1 MGGSKPRP
9 RRHDGR
15 FDLRHGPYHPPR
27 ARIGSRLFC
36 EYLGT
41 VKVCKISDGPIP
53 WPVGRTVGE
62 RGGSAFVLRGDLVRA
77 VRLEANEAVARAWGV
92 HPATVSRWRR
102 ILGVEQ
108 YNPGTHELFLN
119 YQGKGLTAEATARG
133 RALQTPEKQ
142 VEWAAVRR
150 KEGRTRKRQWTPGE
164 DALLG
169 TMPDP
174 DLARR
179 IGCSDRTVKL
189 RRRELGVA
197 PFIVSPAAAASLKA
211 SAARLRRF
219 SPEKMRARRLKLG
232 LFQTQ
237 AAARC
242 GWKTSA
248 MYQRL
253 EAGLQR
259 RATPQ
264 VLDRVARALECRVKD
279 LLGSK

>member
-1 MGGSKPRP
+1 MGGSKLRP
-9 RRHDGR
+9 RRRDGR
-15 FDLRHGPYHPPR
+15 FHLRHGPYHSPR

-36 EYLGT
+36 ENLGSVRV
-41 VKVCKISDGPIP
+41 VKFSDGLIP
-53 WPVGRTVGE
+53 WPKGHVVGE
-62 RGGSAFVLRGDLVRA
+62 RGGTAFVLRGDLVRA
-77 VRLEANEAVARAWGV
+77 VRLEAAEAVARAWGV
-92 HPATVSRWRR
+92 HPTTVSRWRR
-102 ILGVEQ
+102 ILGGDQ
-108 YNPGTHELFLN
+108 YNPGTHDLFLA

-133 RALQTPEKQ
+133 RASQTPKKQ
-142 VEWAAVRR
+142 IEWAAVRR
-150 KEGRTRKRQWTPGE
+150 EEGRTRKRLWTPKE

-189 RRRELGVA
+189 RRLEVGIG
-197 PFIVSPAAAASLKA
+197 PFIVSPAAAASVKA
-211 SAARLRRF
+211 TAARLLPF
-219 SPEKMRARRLKLG
+219 STEKLRARRLKLG

-242 GWKTSA
+242 GWKTAA

-253 EAGLQR
+253 ESGLQR

-264 VLDRVARALECRVKD
+264 VLDRLARALECRVKD
-279 LLGSK
+279 LLESA

>member
-1 MGGSKPRP
+1 MGGSKPGS
-9 RRHDGR
+9 RRRDDR
-15 FDLRHGPYHPPR
+15 FDLRHGPYNPPR
-27 ARIGSRLFC
+27 AHRGSRLFC
-36 EYLGT
+36 KQLGT
-41 VKVCKISDGPIP
+41 VRVIKFSDGPIP
-53 WPVGRTVGE
+53 WPKGHVVGE
-62 RGGSAFVLRGDLVRA
+62 RGGTAFVLCGDLVRA

-108 YNPGTHELFLN
+108 YNPGTHDLFLA

-133 RALQTPEKQ
+133 RASQTPERQ
-142 VEWAAVRR
+142 VEWAAARR
-150 KEGRTRKRQWTPGE
+150 EEGRTRKRLWTPRE

-174 DLARR
+174 ALARR

-189 RRRELGVA
+189 RRRELGIA
-197 PFIVSPAAAASLKA
+197 PFIVSPAAAASVKA
-211 SAARLRRF
+211 STARLLRF
-219 SPEKMRARRLKLG
+219 SVEKLRARRLKRG

-237 AAARC
+237 VAARC
-242 GWKTSA
+242 GWKTPA

-253 EAGLQR
+253 ESGLQR

-264 VLDRVARALECRVKD
+264 VLNRVARALECRVKD
-279 LLGSK
+279 ILESA